1 MATRAVVIEFSDATY
16 EKLENYCTIEELN
29 KSTVVNRAVQTY
41 AYFRDLQRSGM
52 EMYIREPMT
61 GKMEKVTI
69 QTRFEGDETN
79 G

>member
-1 MATRAVVIEFSDATY
+1 MVTRAVVIEFSDATY